1 MLAAVSQSP
10 SRMKGIIGLAVA
22 AVLVLLQLAAVAAWR
37 AEPAIHLAP
46 VDGPELVTERRA

>member
-1 MLAAVSQSP
+1 MAAVSQSP

-46 VDGPELVTERRA
+46 VDGPELATERRA